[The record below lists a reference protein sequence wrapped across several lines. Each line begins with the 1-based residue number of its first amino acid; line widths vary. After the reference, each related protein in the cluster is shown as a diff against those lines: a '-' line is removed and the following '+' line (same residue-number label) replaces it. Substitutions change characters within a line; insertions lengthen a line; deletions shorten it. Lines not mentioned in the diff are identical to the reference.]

1 MLIKGFPILKERD
14 SSLGPETSIELMI
27 RRILEEKLK
36 MEQRA
41 IMKYIRIIR
50 LQQGDKLHN
59 LGSTFNLIVKGKI
72 LNHET

>member
-72 LNHET
+72 LNLET